1 VNGNIVYFVLK
12 NIHAECSAMLIV
24 ALSKT
29 PLGECL
35 LSGSTFRPSNGS
47 CGSNFDGQLSG
58 DTMSIIGSKSD
69 VDRRMT
75 QRARIGQ

>member
-1 VNGNIVYFVLK
+1 LTVRY
-12 NIHAECSAMLIV
+12 
-24 ALSKT
+24 
-29 PLGECL
+29 
-35 LSGSTFRPSNGS
+35 GST
-47 CGSNFDGQLSG
+47 FDGQLSG